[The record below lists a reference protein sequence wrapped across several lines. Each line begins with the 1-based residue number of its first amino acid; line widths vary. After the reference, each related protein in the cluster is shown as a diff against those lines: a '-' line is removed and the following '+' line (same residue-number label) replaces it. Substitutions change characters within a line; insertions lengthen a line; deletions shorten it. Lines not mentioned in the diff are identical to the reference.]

1 MTQELQRPPK
11 KNPQKRTVSP
21 TRPPESR
28 SRASLGLSAAAAE
41 GRFALQVCAECKT
54 VQYPPRD
61 ACSNCI
67 GSDLSWQDIAPTGQL
82 LAETVIQTSSRLYF
96 RERTPWRMGS
106 VKLDAGPV
114 VLCHIHND
122 CERNSQVTMLNRL
135 DASGQGV
142 LLAIPTTRTNYMEDD
157 PQLRALSADPKHRR
171 ILITDAWNPNTPTLA
186 KALLEA
192 GAATIFIGEAESWR
206 PHPNRKAL
214 GELADRVNRENSGE
228 VNVLPLDVTDTASVE
243 KLAGEIGGKTDILIN
258 NARFIR
264 PGGVLDRGD
273 TAFAKNEME
282 VNYLGLMRLAQAF
295 GPGMMG
301 RTADGVNAAVAWVNI
316 LSVNALSNSPDYGC
330 FSASNAAAYSLSQ
343 SLRGEFRGAGL
354 RVMNVFV
361 GPTDDDWYQPL
372 PPPKVLPAALARAVV
387 GGLQDGLEDVWCGD
401 IAKDVRD
408 RWRQDAKVL
417 EREMTLGGEGA

>member
-1 MTQELQRPPK
+1 MSKQLLPPAK
-11 KNPQKRTVSP
+11 KDPQKRTISP
-21 TRPPESR
+21 TRPPEPR
-28 SRASLGLSAAAAE
+28 SRASLGLSAAAAQ

-61 ACSNCI
+61 ACVKCI
-67 GSDLSWQDIAPTGQL
+67 GTDLPWQDIAPTGRL
-82 LAETVIQTSSRLYF
+82 LAETTIQTSTRLYF
-96 RERTPWRMGS
+96 RERAPWRMGT

-114 VLCHIHND
+114 VLCHIHGD
-122 CERNSQVTMLNRL
+122 CEKNSQISILNRL

-142 LLAIPTTRTNYMEDD
+142 LLAIPTKRTRNMEDD

-171 ILITDAWNPNTPTLA
+171 ILITDAWNANTPTLA
-186 KALLEA
+186 AALLEA
-192 GAATIFIGEAESWR
+192 GAATVFVGEAESWR
-206 PHPNRKAL
+206 PYPNRQVL
-214 GELADRVNRENSGE
+214 SDMDNVS
-228 VNVLPLDVTDTASVE
+228 VLPLDVTDTASTE
-243 KLAGEIGGKTDILIN
+243 KLAAEIGGKTDILIN

-273 TAFAKNEME
+273 TGFAKNEME

-295 GPGMMG
+295 GPAMMG

-316 LSVNALSNSPDYGC
+316 LSVNALSNSPEFGC

-361 GPTDDDWYQPL
+361 GPTDDEWYQPL
-372 PPPKVLPAALARAVV
+372 PPPKVLPAAVARSVV
-387 GGLQDGLEDVWCGD
+387 SGLQAGLEDVWCGD
-401 IAKDVRD
+401 IARDVRD
-408 RWRQDAKVL
+408 RWQQNPKIL
-417 EREMTLGGEGA
+417 EREMTTGAEGS